1 MLTPDEAID
10 AINGRF
16 GAHPGCR
23 ALHARGTWCAGTFT
37 ASTSTRALS
46 SAAHFQ
52 GAPVPVL
59 ARLSTGAGDPREPD
73 YAPDVRGLAVS
84 FELQDGTRT
93 DLLSST
99 PAVFPF
105 PQPEGF
111 IGLIRALSG
120 KSAALK
126 FPAHVLRNPRLLGGL
141 RRTIPT
147 LRPLESFATTS
158 YHSIHA
164 YRWVAADGSA
174 RHTRCSWIP
183 QAGQRHVGIRD
194 GKSRGRDY
202 LAVELRERL
211 ASGGVRFTLQAQV
224 AAPGDDVDNPAAEWP
239 ADRERVDVGTL
250 ELTGTA
256 DDPEAGGGL
265 FVFDPTRVTPGIEL
279 TKDPVLLFRA
289 KAYSASVERRST

>member
-16 GAHPGCR
+16 GAHARCR
-23 ALHARGTWCAGTFT
+23 ALHARGTWCQGTFT
-37 ASTSTRALS
+37 AATVARGLS
-46 SAAHFQ
+46 SAAHLQ
-52 GAPVPVL
+52 GELVPVL

-84 FELQDGTRT
+84 FELPDGTRT

-99 PAVFPF
+99 PPVFPF
-105 PQPEGF
+105 PQPDGF
-111 IGLIRALSG
+111 IGLVRALTG

-126 FPAHVLRNPRLLGGL
+126 LPAHVLTKPGLLSGL
-141 RRTIPT
+141 RRTIPA

-164 YRWVAADGSA
+164 YRWVAADGSD

-183 QAGQRHVGIRD
+183 EAGQRHISLRD
-194 GKSRGRDY
+194 GRRRGREY
-202 LAVELRERL
+202 LGEELRERL
-211 ASGGVRFTLQAQV
+211 ASGGVRFTLRAQI

-256 DDPEAGGGL
+256 DDPEAGGGV

-289 KAYSASVERRST
+289 GAYAASVERRSA